1 MAIIGQGVQAGL
13 GRVDYTPYLQ
23 GAMAGAQGIA
33 QGIAGV
39 GKSAADAIQEYQK
52 NKAANSVL
60 EGENASMLKILA
72 STPEYKDFAPDIATI
87 DKYSQKLIKGGL
99 SLDENKKLNA
109 ELNATFKIG
118 DNVIRA
124 RQQQLYAKVAEE
136 NAKTAAFERA
146 RKEQENKAIDAFNT
160 ELSGISNPSADDIY
174 NIGAKNKTPVQYVN
188 AALSGKIDVNRYN
201 MAVKSFETEQIANEL
216 KIRAAE
222 LDLNKM
228 QALAKRVQELGG
240 KADVKASVVNGATVF
255 ELTTPEGQTKFEVL
269 RAPAAPK
276 PTVTE
281 NVSNAVAQYIES
293 QDKKDPVLRD
303 AAVSAYAKAMGFQGP
318 GFTKEAVEEPLK
330 QLADE
335 TRKSRGGVGGA
346 TMAAPAN
353 AAGVKTITR
362 VQGVPPS
369 QAPQQP
375 AATPAQTTNVQPVQT
390 RTGAVAQ
397 TNLPPKLPTAN
408 TEQLGASGN
417 AELQAFLASRA
428 AASPAVSDTQLTQAV
443 IAAAPQAPIVDTNL
457 EPSRLAYIPRS
468 PAGAPQY
475 GTIEQERRFNF
486 PAMSIAGAA
495 ERSAAGAEGMAAY
508 GMAPRSEL
516 GTPDFSKFLGL
527 PLRGAEALARG
538 IAVGDYTVPQQSFV
552 TRAGEGIGTMLS
564 GDNAIG
570 ESIRTIGSR
579 YGMVPDMSPPLEATN
594 SISATLDALAAG
606 MTPRKSA
613 GQPVQATTPRPMQ
626 SAELPQI
633 KLNEESK
640 RIAEMLLKE
649 YESGKGGK
657 PPTPEIKAGQAKLVD
672 TIGRMLDP
680 TISQIKLSTES
691 KRIADLLLQEY
702 ENSKG
707 GKPPSFTITAE
718 RKGGEGGSVTITN
731 PAILAV
737 LSNPASLERL
747 VREQGATVNV
757 PATNIVEQRSSNPA
771 EFIRLQDQMRRE
783 LMQLERGRRPVR
795 GR

>member
-23 GAMAGAQGIA
+23 GAIAGAQGIA

-52 NKAANSVL
+52 NKAANAVL
-60 EGENASMLKILA
+60 EGENASMLRRMAGNPQL
-72 STPEYKDFAPDIATI
+72 SGYVPDQ
-87 DKYSQKLIKGGL
+87 DMLNRLSEKMIKGGL
-99 SLDENKKLNA
+99 SLTENKKLNA
-109 ELNATFKIG
+109 ELNTAYKLYESDTKM
-118 DNVIRA
+118 A
-124 RQQQLYAKVAEE
+124 QQQLYANVAAE
-136 NAKTAAFERA
+136 NVKMAALDRA

-201 MAVKSFETEQIANEL
+201 MAVKSFETEQIAAEQ
-216 KIRAAE
+216 KIRAGE
-222 LDLNKM
+222 LDLQKM

-375 AATPAQTTNVQPVQT
+375 AATPAQTTNVQPVQAT
-390 RTGAVAQ
+390 TGAVAQ

-475 GTIEQERRFNF
+475 GTMYQEAGFNY
-486 PAMSIAGAA
+486 PAASVFGAA
-495 ERSAAGAEGMAAY
+495 ERVAGALGPVSQQIQVPGRLLNELGRYGSAALTGVV
-508 GMAPRSEL
+508 
-516 GTPDFSKFLGL
+516 T
-527 PLRGAEALARG
+527 
-538 IAVGDYTVPQQSFV
+538 GDYTVPSQGIVDIGSENLAKYLSGSNA
-552 TRAGEGIGTMLS
+552 AGETV
-564 GDNAIG
+564 
-570 ESIRTIGSR
+570 RTIGYR
-579 YGMVPDMSPPLEATN
+579 YGMVPDMSPAPEATN

-613 GQPVQATTPRPMQ
+613 GQPVQATAPRPMQ

-649 YESGKGGK
+649 YEGGKGGK
-657 PPTPEIKAGQAKLVD
+657 PPTPEIKAGQARMVEAV
-672 TIGRMLDP
+672 GRMLDP

-757 PATNIVEQRSSNPA
+757 PATNIVEQRSTNPV

-783 LMQLERGRRPVR
+783 LMQLERGRRPAR